1 MFYSGS
7 ICSFILLIDW
17 LRDLHGATPFL
28 KRSPKKALFCMNP
41 LTREWVDKAE
51 GDFITARRELRAR
64 SSPNYD
70 AVCFHA
76 QQTAEKYLKAVLQ
89 ENGSKIPK
97 THQLLDLLAL
107 CMKIDA
113 SYQMIYSDLMAID
126 GYALKFRY
134 PGQ

>member
-1 MFYSGS
+1 
-7 ICSFILLIDW
+7 
-17 LRDLHGATPFL
+17 
-28 KRSPKKALFCMNP
+28 MNP

-134 PGQ
+134 PGETAEKIEAKAAFKSAQAVREFMRARLGFPPIQ

>member
-1 MFYSGS
+1 
-7 ICSFILLIDW
+7 
-17 LRDLHGATPFL
+17 
-28 KRSPKKALFCMNP
+28 MNP
-41 LTREWVDKAE
+41 LTLEWVGKAE

-89 ENGSKIPK
+89 ENGSNVPK

-107 CMKIDA
+107 CMKIDP
-113 SYQMIYSDLMAID
+113 SYQMVYSDLMAID
-126 GYALKFRY
+126 SYAVKFRY
-134 PGQ
+134 PGETAEKLEAKGAYTSAQAVRAFIRARLGFPD